1 MEEQPNYD
9 FLPVAIFLGYFA
21 VKFVHHY
28 SYYNYNSLYSD
39 LYYEINGNIEKLDKS
54 KLIRKFNI
62 KPLECGHN
70 ILNLTTYFDT
80 TDSETDSNDEIVN
93 DDATEDVNDNVN
105 DNATEVVNDDATE
118 VVNDDANDDVNDNV
132 NNDVTEVVNDV
143 DDNNDIIKLHIN
155 NEYNVFLMSNYKNE
169 MNATNNPFYNNLNL
183 VFDVLIKKIENK
195 KLDKYL
201 EELKHWKLEDIDDYY
216 KLEIVDNHI
225 PVVFDNLFKILNNYY
240 DNIDNINFIFNNDDF
255 CLLKKYILKQ
265 PITYNFI
272 NNIPMY
278 KYMNFSLLNIY
289 DLYGFINSEKKNLDY
304 NNIDFKKIDELKEF
318 YHLETLDLE
327 SSYTNE
333 GSFISF
339 LNKFY

>member
-1 MEEQPNYD
+1 
-9 FLPVAIFLGYFA
+9 
-21 VKFVHHY
+21 
-28 SYYNYNSLYSD
+28 
-39 LYYEINGNIEKLDKS
+39 
-54 KLIRKFNI
+54 
-62 KPLECGHN
+62 
-70 ILNLTTYFDT
+70 
-80 TDSETDSNDEIVN
+80 
-93 DDATEDVNDNVN
+93 
-105 DNATEVVNDDATE
+105 
-118 VVNDDANDDVNDNV
+118 
-132 NNDVTEVVNDV
+132 
-143 DDNNDIIKLHIN
+143 
-155 NEYNVFLMSNYKNE
+155 MSNYKNE
-169 MNATNNPFYNNLNL
+169 MNATNNPFYKNLNL
-183 VFDVLIKKIENK
+183 VFDVLIKKIEDK
-195 KLDKYL
+195 KLDTYL

>member
-1 MEEQPNYD
+1 
-9 FLPVAIFLGYFA
+9 
-21 VKFVHHY
+21 
-28 SYYNYNSLYSD
+28 
-39 LYYEINGNIEKLDKS
+39 
-54 KLIRKFNI
+54 
-62 KPLECGHN
+62 
-70 ILNLTTYFDT
+70 
-80 TDSETDSNDEIVN
+80 
-93 DDATEDVNDNVN
+93 
-105 DNATEVVNDDATE
+105 
-118 VVNDDANDDVNDNV
+118 
-132 NNDVTEVVNDV
+132 
-143 DDNNDIIKLHIN
+143 
-155 NEYNVFLMSNYKNE
+155 MSNYKNE

-195 KLDKYL
+195 KLDTYL
-201 EELKHWKLEDIDDYY
+201 ETLKHWKLEDIDDYY